1 MKKILGITL
10 AILIM
15 LPNCSYATTP
25 HTIFELGAMLKNYH
39 PREVI
44 GALPIRPL
52 KPEEEWLKANGKDRL
67 LGSWNACPVL
77 YKITEESPEYAKH
90 DDGQFIYENCS
101 VALRAEITQQ
111 TALTYDGCTPLK
123 TEYRLIYYFWDEDV
137 TKRKFCR
144 VKSYIPAVPRAGILQ
159 QTEYEWYYYKDIFEK
174 QNMSFE
180 EKTYRS
186 LAEQMFLRYYHEP
199 FFNPNWCYKYNS
211 PTFEEDM
218 AELGYTI
225 DPDVLITYE

>member
-1 MKKILGITL
+1 MKRILGIMLTV
-10 AILIM
+10 LIM
-15 LPNCSYATTP
+15 LSSCSYARPATLS
-25 HTIFELGAMLKNYH
+25 ELNSMMRTYNS
-39 PREVI
+39 RVVI

-77 YKITEESPEYAKH
+77 YKIQEAFPEYARK
-90 DDGQFIYENCS
+90 DDGQYIYETCTI
-101 VALRAEITQQ
+101 ALDAEITQQ
-111 TALTYDGCTPLK
+111 VALTHDGYTPLK
-123 TEYRLIYYFWDEDV
+123 TKNIILYYYWDEDV
-137 TKRKFCR
+137 TKRAFCR
-144 VKSYIPAVPRAGILQ
+144 IKSYIPAAPRAGILQ
-159 QTEYEWYYYKDIFEK
+159 QTDYEWYNYKDISEK
-174 QNMSFE
+174 QNVSFE
-180 EKTYRS
+180 ERTFRS